1 MRKKRRKRKERE
13 RVKLGIGAQSA
24 SKSKSQKWKSNQK
37 CPTTNQDKSLSSS
50 SQVDQCCVKIS
61 MLIIRQKSAE
71 WNGSSQA
78 ILVKS
83 ASLPRNGHETRTFVA
98 SRASSNLDLKGS
110 DFLERSNG
118 REIPIQ
124 TPLRFS
130 DTLQIP
136 DFIIWIHCY
145 HLVMSK
151 YMDT

>member
-1 MRKKRRKRKERE
+1 
-13 RVKLGIGAQSA
+13 
-24 SKSKSQKWKSNQK
+24 
-37 CPTTNQDKSLSSS
+37 
-50 SQVDQCCVKIS
+50 
-61 MLIIRQKSAE
+61 MLIRQKSAE

-83 ASLPRNGHETRTFVA
+83 ASLLPRNGHETRTFVA

-136 DFIIWIHCY
+136 DFTIWIHCY

>member
-1 MRKKRRKRKERE
+1 MAHNQQAKAKAKSGRVIKSVQRQIRTSPCPLL
-13 RVKLGIGAQSA
+13 VKLTSVV
-24 SKSKSQKWKSNQK
+24 SRYLCSY
-37 CPTTNQDKSLSSS
+37 
-50 SQVDQCCVKIS
+50 VKN
-61 MLIIRQKSAE
+61 RAE

-136 DFIIWIHCY
+136 DFTIWIHCY